1 MQGEDRRAE
10 VLCQESLTLS
20 RGLHDLQ
27 GMALALYRLGLVAS
41 TRSDAPLAIS
51 LLEESLALFKEG
63 GDKNRLFYPLVSLAL
78 TLLTHTDQSEYPP
91 GRSLLQW
98 SLENSRMPGFT
109 ARLAC

>member
-78 TLLTHTDQSEYPP
+78 TLLTHTDQSGNPRGQPVLAERPAH
-91 GRSLLQW
+91 
-98 SLENSRMPGFT
+98 SR
-109 ARLAC
+109 L